1 MAGSTATAARPTI
14 ALVLLVAVVGCS
26 GSEGERSA
34 SAVRDSAGIR
44 IVENSAA
51 APPETWAVADTPL
64 ADIGAASGDSLQQLF
79 RVQDAV
85 RLSNG
90 RIAVANAGTGEIR
103 FYDAGGRHV
112 ETAGGQGQGPGEFQ
126 RLGLLCR
133 LPGDT
138 LLAWDRLSRRV
149 SVFGPDGAFHRSF
162 ALEHPGERTL
172 VGLAG
177 CFGDG
182 TLITSASRIV
192 SPGQVDM
199 EPGRKRGAET
209 FVRFS
214 SSGLFT
220 DTVARIP
227 GDASYLWALRGG
239 KELVSILIP
248 FDRRTYEAV
257 GSSGFHVAFSHRYE
271 VDVYGPDGML
281 RTIIRARGT
290 PHEVSENDREMFLKQ
305 RLSGIGDE
313 NRRREWRQRYGEV
326 PLPDRMPLVAALA
339 VDRSGHVWVRRYQPP
354 TSAGA
359 PDSWWVFCPD
369 GRLVATVELPDGF
382 ELYDIGRNW
391 LLGKRE
397 DDVDVEHV
405 QLLALERVS

>member
-44 IVENSAA
+44 IVENLAT
-51 APPETWAVADTPL
+51 APTETWAVADTPL

-85 RLSNG
+85 RLSDG
-90 RIAVANAGTGEIR
+90 RLAVANAGTGEIR

-138 LLAWDRLSRRV
+138 LLAWDRLERRV
-149 SVFGPDGAFHRSF
+149 SVFSPEGDFLRSF

-172 VGLAG
+172 AGLVG
-177 CFGDG
+177 CIEDG
-182 TLITSASRIV
+182 TLITSASRRARP
-192 SPGQVDM
+192 SEVDM
-199 EPGRKRGAET
+199 ESGRKRGDET
-209 FVRFS
+209 YVRFS
-214 SSGLFT
+214 PSGVFT

-227 GDASYLWALRGG
+227 GDASYLWVLREG
-239 KELVSILIP
+239 KELLSLPVP
-248 FDRRTYEAV
+248 FDHRTYEAV
-257 GSSGFHVAFSHRYE
+257 GPSGFYVAFSHRYE
-271 VDVYGPDGML
+271 VEVYGPDGMR

-290 PHEVSENDREMFLKQ
+290 PPEVSENDREMFLKQ

-326 PLPDRMPLVAALA
+326 PLPHHMPLVSALA

-354 TSAGA
+354 PSAGA
-359 PDSWWVFCPD
+359 PDSWWVFRPD
-369 GRLVATVELPDGF
+369 GRLVAAVELPDGF

-391 LLGKRE
+391 LLGKWE

-405 QLLALERVS
+405 QLLALKRGS